1 MDKPQGRPP
10 MYETPEDMQQV
21 IDRYFDSC
29 GAQYMKDD
37 EGELIPSEKTG
48 RPIIVGEKVP
58 TVTGLAL
65 ALGFTSRQ
73 ALLNYQAKEAFVDT
87 VTRAKSRIEEYVES
101 RLFDRDGV
109 NGAKFS
115 LKNNFKGW
123 SETGD
128 AQNTGDSSGIQ
139 AFLLATKPTKEQLAA
154 LFADE
159 EDNIDDDGGEDTEE

>member
-1 MDKPQGRPP
+1 MAATGRPP
-10 MYETPEDMQQV
+10 MYETAEQMQIV

-29 GAQYMKDD
+29 GQQYLRDD
-37 EGELIPSEKTG
+37 NGDIVLSEKTG
-48 RPIIVGEKVP
+48 RPMVIGEKVP

-65 ALGFTSRQ
+65 ALGFSCRQ
-73 ALLNYQAKEAFVDT
+73 ALINYQAKEEFVDT

-109 NGAKFS
+109 QGAKFS

-123 SETGD
+123 SEAGS
-128 AQNTGDSSGIQ
+128 AENTGDNSGIQ
-139 AFLLATKPTKEQLAA
+139 AFLLATKPTAEQLKA

-159 EDNIDDDGGEDTEE
+159 AADIEEDGIEDTEE